1 MNSSKGYDIS
11 EPIALELIR
20 KQVKLRGYISSTSD
34 AFYTFLHHLKRVDD
48 RIAIHVRDGDR
59 KRGINLTV
67 RLHGRKKVIMWI
79 DLGKTIKC
87 MIDRN
92 EKNIELF
99 PFAKECNFH
108 NNCGKDGASIKLDD
122 STWKNVLRS
131 VLFAYDLKQPTS
143 LASLTLIRS
152 KQKLKSSKKKDDQ
165 IPRVEQ
171 KNSLFSGNVHL
182 PKFEVPKIEDFE
194 FLPGDP
200 DYVAFEGK
208 EYFIKHWAKER
219 NKKIVVQKKMIALK
233 NDPLLRCEICGFS
246 FVEKYGEWGVWFAE
260 VHHKIPLAELR
271 ESTKTILD
279 DLAIVCSNCHRMLH
293 RKGHRTLEVDELKC
307 ILAGL
312 KGSVSSQR

>member
-1 MNSSKGYDIS
+1 MNSFKGYDIS
-11 EPIALELIR
+11 EPIALKLIR

-48 RIAIHVRDGDR
+48 RIAIYVRDGDLT
-59 KRGINLTV
+59 RGINLTV

-92 EKNIELF
+92 EKNIRLF

-143 LASLTLIRS
+143 LASLTPIMS
-152 KQKLKSSKKKDDQ
+152 KEKLKSPNKKVDQ
-165 IPRVEQ
+165 IPRVDP
-171 KNSLFSGNVHL
+171 KSSLSPDNVHL
-182 PKFEVPKIEDFE
+182 PKFEFPKIEDFE
-194 FLPGDP
+194 MLPGDP

-208 EYFIKHWAKER
+208 EYFIRHRAKER
-219 NKKIVVQKKMIALK
+219 NKKIVVQKKIIALK
-233 NDPLLRCEICGFS
+233 NDPLLRCEICDFS
-246 FVEKYGEWGVWFAE
+246 FVEKYGKRGEWFAE
-260 VHHKIPLAELR
+260 VHHKMPLASLR

-279 DLAIVCSNCHRMLH
+279 DLAIVCSNCHRILH

-307 ILAGL
+307 ILAE
-312 KGSVSSQR
+312 KKV